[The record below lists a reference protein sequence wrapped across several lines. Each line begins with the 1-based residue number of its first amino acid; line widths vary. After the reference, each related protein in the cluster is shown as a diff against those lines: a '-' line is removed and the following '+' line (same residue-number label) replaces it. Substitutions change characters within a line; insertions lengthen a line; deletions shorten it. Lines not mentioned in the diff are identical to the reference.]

1 MYEYSVVLPSHSE
14 GRYLKR
20 TVESV
25 LETAGDAPVE
35 VVVVDDRSDDFSG
48 DELAAEYAADDR
60 VQVIQSLYS
69 LGAGGAR
76 SLGADAAV
84 GRTLVF
90 MDSHSEMPRSWPAD
104 LRRAQKQVRRPTFFG
119 TVLQPLV
126 YPDRE
131 GVTDA
136 PLDAHGIWLDEPS
149 MLENYQVPRDNTD
162 KPYPCMSL
170 PGGCMVVARDLYD
183 ELGGFDLGLRPP
195 WGQECLEICLRTW
208 ALGYE
213 VRVIPSL
220 AIKTL
225 YKAEAEAVSVRYSS
239 MLYNRLRIA
248 HLYFSR
254 DRIER
259 VIEAMKEDEWFHVAM
274 ADYLC
279 NGAVTMW
286 QRAISPRRHPEDIF
300 ERFGIDW

>member
-14 GRYLKR
+14 GKYLKR

-25 LETAGDAPVE
+25 LETAGDTPVE

-48 DELAAEYAADDR
+48 DEVAAAYEGDDR

-76 SLGADAAV
+76 SLGADAAA

-90 MDSHSEMPRSWPAD
+90 MDSHSQMPRSWPD
-104 LRRAQKQVRRPTFFG
+104 SLRRAQKQVRGATFFG
-119 TVLQPLV
+119 TALRPLG
-126 YPDRE
+126 PDIDA
-131 GVTDA
+131 GVVA
-136 PLDAHGIWLDEPS
+136 PLDAHGTWLADPDMQETYP
-149 MLENYQVPRDNTD
+149 EPRDNTES
-162 KPYPCMSL
+162 PYPVMSL
-170 PGGCMVVARDLYD
+170 PGGCMVVGRDLYD

-213 VRVIPSL
+213 VRVIPAL

-225 YKAEAEAVSVRYSS
+225 YKSEAQADKRVRYSS

-259 VIEAMKEDEWFHVAM
+259 VIEAMKEDDWFHVAM
-274 ADYLC
+274 AEYLC

-286 QRAISPRRHPEDIF
+286 QRAIAPRRHPEDIF